1 MRSLRAI
8 SPVIATVI
16 ILAVT
21 IAIAIAVVGWVTGLF
36 GATTS
41 GTATLQIL
49 SDSYIYNCSEGTYV
63 VVHVRNTGSA
73 TAHIYKIE
81 VRGVGMN
88 ATRIADLG
96 NTFEGSRT
104 NLNNIVS
111 ATTDNVAVAPGEDKY
126 VGVLLSDK
134 YVSPGTIYTIYVY
147 IKESGTPLSTTIV
160 AQTCPS

>member
-1 MRSLRAI
+1 VKAYLRAV

-63 VVHVRNTGSA
+63 VVHVRNSGSA

-81 VRGVGMN
+81 VRGVGMS
-88 ATRIADLG
+88 TSIA
-96 NTFEGSRT
+96 NS
-104 NLNNIVS
+104 
-111 ATTDNVAVAPGEDKY
+111 TTYSGGKPSITTTSDNVPVKPSEDKY
-126 VGVLLSDK
+126 VAVLLSSK
-134 YVSPGTIYTIYVY
+134 YVSPGTIYTVYVY
-147 IKESGTPLSTTIV
+147 IKESGAPLSTTIV
-160 AQTCPS
+160 AQRCPS